1 MPQAP
6 RELTPHASLRH
17 FFGAELRHWRQLA
30 QLSHD
35 RLGAQINYSGDMIC
49 KVEKAERT
57 PTAALATAC
66 DQVLGTGGALA
77 RLLALIEATTPQA
90 RPSPSADAGNNPG
103 PVLGCALYGHGP
115 TVAAWPARGGN
126 PVNRLEFLVSTFG
139 AGAGT
144 LVGPNSTEVSRLGR
158 EDVTAWERSLSQ
170 LRELDD
176 QYGGDGVYELALR
189 ALKRLRRM
197 LHQSSYAPSTGE
209 ALHTLAGELTRRV
222 GWLAFDAG
230 QPAEARYWWLE
241 AAHTARLTDDNRL
254 FVATLH
260 LMSRQAGELGL
271 GREAIELAQAAQ
283 LAAKPWGT
291 PRLQSLLLVREAL
304 GQAHTGDGRATW
316 QAFHHAHTLLGSG
329 RHDED
334 PYWLAF
340 WDEADLAACE
350 TRAALHLGEFAT
362 AERSSRTALATVQ
375 PEYARNRASYL
386 ASRTLVLVGQRS
398 IEVAVA
404 TATQAV
410 VATSEISSSR
420 VTARIGQV
428 RAALTRYSDQPTVA
442 EFLDWSAQT
451 LPTAH
456 PVTRPG
462 AHYA

>member
-35 RLGAQINYSGDMIC
+35 RLGAQINYSGEMIS

-66 DQVLGTGGALA
+66 DQVLGTGGALT
-77 RLLALIEATTPQA
+77 RLLALIDATTQQA
-90 RPSPSADAGNNPG
+90 RAGGSVNAGSNPG
-103 PVLGCALYGHGP
+103 PVLGRALHGHSP
-115 TVAAWPARGGN
+115 TVAASPARGED

-139 AGAGT
+139 AGAGA
-144 LVGPNSTEVSRLGR
+144 LVGPKSTEAPRLGR
-158 EDVTAWERSLSQ
+158 EDVTTWAHTLSQ
-170 LRELDD
+170 LYELDN
-176 QYGGDGVYELALR
+176 QYGGGGVYELALR
-189 ALKRLRRM
+189 ALKRLRRL
-197 LHQSSYAPSTGE
+197 LHQGSYGPSTGE
-209 ALHTLAGELTRRV
+209 ALHTLAKELTGHV
-222 GWLAFDAG
+222 GWLAFECG
-230 QPAEARYWWLE
+230 WPAEARYWWLE
-241 AAHTARLTDDNRL
+241 AAHTARLNDDNRQL
-254 FVATLH
+254 VATLRS
-260 LMSRQAGELGL
+260 MSHQASELG
-271 GREAIELAQAAQ
+271 RAKEAIELAQAAQ
-283 LAAKPWGT
+283 QAAKPWGT
-291 PRLQSLLLVREAL
+291 PRLQSLLLAREAR
-304 GQAHTGDGRATW
+304 GQAQTGDGRATW

-350 TRAALHLGEFAT
+350 MRAALHLGELAI
-362 AERSSRTALATVQ
+362 AERSSRTALATVR
-375 PEYARNRASYL
+375 PEYPRNRASYL
-386 ASRTLVLVGQRS
+386 VSRTLVLVRQRS
-398 IEVAVA
+398 IEEAVT

-428 RAALTRYSDQPTVA
+428 WTALARYSDQPTVA

-451 LPTAH
+451 LPTETSAD
-456 PVTRPG
+456 PRRL
-462 AHYA
+462 